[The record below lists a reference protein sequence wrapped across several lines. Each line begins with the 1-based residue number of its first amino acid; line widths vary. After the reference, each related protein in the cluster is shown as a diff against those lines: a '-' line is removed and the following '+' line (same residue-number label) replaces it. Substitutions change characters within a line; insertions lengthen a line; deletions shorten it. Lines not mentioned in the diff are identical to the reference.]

1 MKKYFKKYTK
11 KKIPVLNIE
20 KGSNVRG
27 IFDDFQMIVNKKNFH
42 KIAKSS
48 NDIKKE
54 FEGNQI
60 NSINLNE
67 NTNSYFDVSK
77 IQEIDE
83 KIPVM
88 HYMFAEDLMIKKS
101 TENE

>member
-1 MKKYFKKYTK
+1 MYSYK
-11 KKIPVLNIE
+11 
-20 KGSNVRG
+20 
-27 IFDDFQMIVNKKNFH
+27 
-42 KIAKSS
+42 
-48 NDIKKE
+48 
-54 FEGNQI
+54 I
-60 NSINLNE
+60 NSINLTG